1 MNKRRGSSYTPNV
14 QMPGSTKPRPN
25 RAIFSIVLC
34 LLAPPLGLMF
44 LWRVGVFRPRGR
56 VLISALATVEM
67 ALLAVLIMPKP
78 TVNAELPVPGTP
90 VRVTAAPSSEV
101 LTALSNM
108 DEILKAQQ
116 AAQNPEATV
125 GPSLVEQLQQE
136 EAERDEIMNT
146 IVYSV
151 YSGAV
156 YYHATTVCGNQSN
169 RRELTVAEAMSE
181 GLGACPNCNPPVY
194 GFITATEAPDNTD

>member
-1 MNKRRGSSYTPNV
+1 
-14 QMPGSTKPRPN
+14 
-25 RAIFSIVLC
+25 
-34 LLAPPLGLMF
+34 
-44 LWRVGVFRPRGR
+44 
-56 VLISALATVEM
+56 
-67 ALLAVLIMPKP
+67 
-78 TVNAELPVPGTP
+78 
-90 VRVTAAPSSEV
+90 
-101 LTALSNM
+101 
-108 DEILKAQQ
+108 
-116 AAQNPEATV
+116 
-125 GPSLVEQLQQE
+125 
-136 EAERDEIMNT
+136 MNT

>member
-1 MNKRRGSSYTPNV
+1 MNKRRGRSYTPNV
-14 QMPGSTKPRPN
+14 QMPGASRPPQY
-25 RAIFSIVLC
+25 RGVFSLVLC
-34 LLAPPLGLMF
+34 LLAPPLGVLF
-44 LWRVGVFRPRGR
+44 LWRKGVFRTRGR
-56 VLISALATVEM
+56 VLITALATVEM
-67 ALLAVLIMPKP
+67 TILAVLIMPKP
-78 TVNAELPVPGTP
+78 TLNAELPVPGTAA
-90 VRVTAAPSSEV
+90 RVTHAPSSEV

-116 AAQNPEATV
+116 VVQNPDATA
-125 GPSLVEQLQQE
+125 GPSLIEQLQQE
-136 EAERDEIMNT
+136 EDERDEILNT

-151 YSGAV
+151 YNGAV

-194 GFITATEAPDNTD
+194 GFITATEAPDSGD